1 MDKQLRDQYRADKI
15 ESDDRIR
22 ALEDSVKSL
31 EASVRELSKLLA
43 TSTATKSESRSTDT
57 TEGKK

>member
-1 MDKQLRDQYRADKI
+1 MDKQLRDQYRVDKI

-22 ALEDSVKSL
+22 ILEDSVKSL
-31 EASVRELSKLLA
+31 EAYVRELSKLLA
-43 TSTATKSESRSTDT
+43 TPAAPKSESRSTDA